1 MVISC
6 SPAYYKVKSLTPDVR
21 EAVGELERDSR
32 VPSVVQFV
40 TAQVRDAA
48 QLVQNGPQGV
58 LTFGCL

>member
-1 MVISC
+1 MVMSC

-40 TAQVRDAA
+40 AAQVGDAA
-48 QLVQNGPQGV
+48 QLV
-58 LTFGCL
+58 